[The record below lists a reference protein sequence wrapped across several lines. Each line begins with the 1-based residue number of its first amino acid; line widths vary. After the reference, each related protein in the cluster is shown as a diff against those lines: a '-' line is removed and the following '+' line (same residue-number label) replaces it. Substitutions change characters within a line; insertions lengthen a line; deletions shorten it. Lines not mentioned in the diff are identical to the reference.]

1 MVVSLGEA
9 LIDFIYAEQEGI
21 PSFRPAPG
29 GSPFNTAVALQRLDV
44 PTAFVSRLSRD
55 MFGSMLKEH
64 LETNGVDT
72 SALLLSDHP
81 STLAFAKII
90 DKKAEYAFFTNGSA
104 DRSITAADIDRAVGS
119 LPEPPKCIQI
129 GSISLALEPGASGI
143 HEYILNRK
151 PGIAVSLDPNIRPSM
166 IADRES
172 YLLRLEELF
181 ASADIVK
188 ISDEDLA
195 WIYPSSD
202 IRRGAEDILKAGA
215 AACIVTHG
223 IEGSYWFSPYTEAF
237 APTHP
242 VKVVDTIGAG
252 DTFHAGLIAYLYREG
267 LLERKKLAAVSE
279 HQAQL
284 ALTFATHAAEG
295 TCQRQGADPP
305 RLEQVL
311 RLMESEGY

>member
-9 LIDFIYAEQEGI
+9 LIDFIYTEQEGS

-29 GSPFNTAVALQRLDV
+29 GSPFNTAVALQRLDI

-55 MFGSMLKEH
+55 MFGSMLTEH

-72 SALLLSDHP
+72 SALLRSDEP
-81 STLAFAKII
+81 TTLAFAKII
-90 DKKAEYAFFTNGSA
+90 DKKAEYAFYTNGSA
-104 DRSITAADIDRAVGS
+104 DRSITAADIDRAVSS

-143 HEYILNRK
+143 HEYILNRDR
-151 PGIAVSLDPNIRPSM
+151 GIAVSLDPNIRPSM
-166 IADRES
+166 IADRDG
-172 YLLRLEELF
+172 YLNRLEELF

-202 IRRGAEDILKAGA
+202 IRQGAADILKAGA

-223 IEGSYWFSPYTEAF
+223 IEGSYWFSQHAEAF

-267 LLERKKLAAVSE
+267 LLERKKLAEVSE
-279 HQAQL
+279 GRAHL

-311 RLMESEGY
+311 RLMESEGN